1 MQQNEQ
7 WVPLKEAAKKL
18 KVSRYKLNQLIDK
31 GLVESREN
39 IRDYREKLV
48 NIDQARQVLSTGV

>member
-18 KVSRYKLNQLIDK
+18 KVSRYKLNQLIDR
-31 GLVESREN
+31 GLVETRDN
-39 IRDYREKLV
+39 IRDNREKLV